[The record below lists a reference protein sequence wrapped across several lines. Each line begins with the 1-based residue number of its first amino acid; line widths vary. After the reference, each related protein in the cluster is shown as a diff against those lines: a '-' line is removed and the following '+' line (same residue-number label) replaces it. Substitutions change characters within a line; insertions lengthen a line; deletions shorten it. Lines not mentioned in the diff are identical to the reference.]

1 MVNRLFLLNGHPLRF
16 HEATFY
22 QSLTLFSRK
31 RDQTTQ
37 KVMTTPLEKLLGLS
51 IYYNRTRSIVLHL
64 CLSIAPTVFSSII
77 RKCTCHF
84 LVQITKDYFLFIYA
98 KRSFITFV
106 DLSSSPRQNRL
117 SLLLCSDLQQSSFSL
132 RGDLLMTVLPL
143 NFLLG

>member
-84 LVQITKDYFLFIYA
+84 LVQITKRLFPVYICKEVFYYLCGFVFFPTPKPPYHSSYA
-98 KRSFITFV
+98 LIC
-106 DLSSSPRQNRL
+106 NRAL
-117 SLLLCSDLQQSSFSL
+117 F
-132 RGDLLMTVLPL
+132 R
-143 NFLLG
+143 LGVTC